1 MSHEASNTIIKMT
14 LLTVTGWTVSMQDV
28 IEVAKLLSFAVPTA
42 LSVLVYWKDQ
52 RKKKRDDEQG

>member
-52 RKKKRDDEQG
+52 RNKKRDDEQG

>member
-52 RKKKRDDEQG
+52 HNKKRDDEQG